1 VIVVDDGLATGETM
15 LAALRGVRSRDP
27 AELVAAAGV
36 APPDTVARLEPEA
49 DAVVALGT
57 PASFMAVGQ
66 LFSDFRQ
73 VTDEEAV
80 AALAAGA

>member
-1 VIVVDDGLATGETM
+1 
-15 LAALRGVRSRDP
+15 
-27 AELVAAAGV
+27 
-36 APPDTVARLEPEA
+36 
-49 DAVVALGT
+49 
-57 PASFMAVGQ
+57 MAVGQ